1 MTVDCFDTE
10 QRSRVMKAVHRH
22 DTAPELRLRRR
33 LWKNGLRYRKHPR
46 IANTRPD
53 FAFLRPRMAVFV
65 DGCFWHGCPRHYVA
79 PVGNAAFWRD
89 KLQRNQ
95 ALDRRVTER
104 LEDDGWMVLRVWECD
119 VNKRLDA
126 VILHIHRLLK
136 ERGGFRFPAGDA
148 TCLAR

>member
-10 QRSRVMKAVHRH
+10 QRSRVMKAVGRH

-46 IANTRPD
+46 IGGTKPD
-53 FAFLRPRMAVFV
+53 FAFLDPRVAVFV

-79 PVGNAAFWRD
+79 PVGNAAFWRT
-89 KLQRNQ
+89 KLLRNR

-104 LEDDGWMVLRVWECD
+104 LEGDGWTVLRVWECD
-119 VNKRLDA
+119 VNKQLDA
-126 VILHIHRLLK
+126 VALRIQRMVK
-136 ERGGFRFPAGDA
+136 ECAASRTGGGSCPVS
-148 TCLAR
+148 